1 VTIVEITGDMLP
13 ARTSGYAKGCSVAA
27 TCLAV
32 LSCENL
38 EVAAQFEARP
48 EHVQVVVVVF
58 DVGTLVTFAL
68 SWRTKSSPERAHE
81 GIRAAYECRLLLDA
95 DQLRFAPNQEP
106 RPIRDALPLARA
118 TTTARPSRSRA
129 GAVETLGKLI
139 DESQRLHCGRDP
151 LLFDFSPLASDRICE
166 SPQGQR
172 IAL

>member
-1 VTIVEITGDMLP
+1 MLP

-27 TCLAV
+27 NLQPV
-32 LSCENL
+32 SLSS
-38 EVAAQFEARP
+38 AARTSKSPRSSRRCRRCVRRRHFG
-48 EHVQVVVVVF
+48 HVCS
-58 DVGTLVTFAL
+58 VGEPNHPRNELTKESEPLMSAAFCSTPISCAL
-68 SWRTKSSPERAHE
+68 HPKPRATADPRRASAGSP
-81 GIRAAYECRLLLDA
+81 
-95 DQLRFAPNQEP
+95 
-106 RPIRDALPLARA
+106 

>member
-1 VTIVEITGDMLP
+1 MS
-13 ARTSGYAKGCSVAA
+13 AAFCS
-27 TCLAV
+27 TPI
-32 LSCENL
+32 SC
-38 EVAAQFEARP
+38 
-48 EHVQVVVVVF
+48 
-58 DVGTLVTFAL
+58 AL
-68 SWRTKSSPERAHE
+68 HQTKSHGRSATH
-81 GIRAAYECRLLLDA
+81 
-95 DQLRFAPNQEP
+95 F
-106 RPIRDALPLARA
+106 PLARA